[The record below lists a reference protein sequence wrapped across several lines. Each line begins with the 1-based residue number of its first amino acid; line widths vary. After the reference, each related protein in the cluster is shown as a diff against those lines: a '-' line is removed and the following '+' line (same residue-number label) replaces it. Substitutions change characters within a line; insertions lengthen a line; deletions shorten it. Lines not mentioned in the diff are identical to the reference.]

1 MLFFFGAGAEGEEV
15 LHGTDDGKVLRLRMY
30 RGNVQIYESRM
41 DSLAS
46 HFMDAN
52 ESSRTEFEEHRAQAF
67 KEHTERSRHK
77 DWRVD
82 WGGFQHLIDEPRGL

>member
-1 MLFFFGAGAEGEEV
+1 VLFFFGAEGEEV
-15 LHGTDDGKVLRLRMY
+15 LHGTDDGGVLRLRMY

-41 DSLAS
+41 DSSAS
-46 HFMDAN
+46 HFMDVN
-52 ESSRTEFEEHRAQAF
+52 ESSRTEFEEHRSQAF

-82 WGGFQHLIDEPRGL
+82 WGGFQNLIDEPRGL